1 MAEETTPGIGNLL
14 SAAGMA
20 AGTVNPLLGLAV
32 TLAPSIYQNIL
43 GKKQAKQAD
52 DISPGKRPEY
62 EIPSAQ
68 KAALNLQRML
78 ASSNAPGY
86 TQAKEDVEAGGA
98 NALLQTMKFG
108 TPNVAQMYKNK
119 TDALVDLNINNET
132 YRERQLEGLTKG
144 YEKYAPFQEK
154 EFDINK
160 MQPYNYALQQSM
172 YLKDASIQNKY
183 NALDQGGAAVITGM
197 QGIGAGFKN
206 SLLELMDDPK
216 YAEWLKNLTPDQ
228 LAQLKNISE

>member
-1 MAEETTPGIGNLL
+1 
-14 SAAGMA
+14 
-20 AGTVNPLLGLAV
+20 
-32 TLAPSIYQNIL
+32 
-43 GKKQAKQAD
+43 
-52 DISPGKRPEY
+52 
-62 EIPSAQ
+62 
-68 KAALNLQRML
+68 
-78 ASSNAPGY
+78 
-86 TQAKEDVEAGGA
+86 
-98 NALLQTMKFG
+98 MKFG